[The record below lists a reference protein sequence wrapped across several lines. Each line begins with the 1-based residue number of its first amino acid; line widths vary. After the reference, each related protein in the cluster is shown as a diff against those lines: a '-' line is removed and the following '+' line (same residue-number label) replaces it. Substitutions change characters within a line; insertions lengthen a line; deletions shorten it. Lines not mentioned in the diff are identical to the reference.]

1 MVSTSY
7 WQVNEFDEKE
17 KIEYCISKKK
27 SIRVMQKTFLKLN
40 SVSSDVCGLVIVVR
54 WFLVSAI
61 RHLRIS
67 VRMMLFWHGHLRTNC
82 WIARS
87 ISIFSFAH
95 EIYRPIYVIVLHK
108 YGNPFNLI
116 MFQNSSQNCD
126 VFW

>member
-54 WFLVSAI
+54 
-61 RHLRIS
+61 
-67 VRMMLFWHGHLRTNC
+67 
-82 WIARS
+82 
-87 ISIFSFAH
+87 
-95 EIYRPIYVIVLHK
+95 
-108 YGNPFNLI
+108 
-116 MFQNSSQNCD
+116 
-126 VFW
+126 